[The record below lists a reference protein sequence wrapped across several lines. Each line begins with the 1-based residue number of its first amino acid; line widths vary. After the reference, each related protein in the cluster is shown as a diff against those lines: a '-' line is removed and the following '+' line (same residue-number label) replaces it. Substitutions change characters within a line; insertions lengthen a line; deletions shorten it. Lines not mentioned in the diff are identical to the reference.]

1 VSDAT
6 TSPFGAAITPVTPLQ
21 QNASILWCE
30 KTKKAVAID
39 PGGDTDVLLDVIR
52 EHGVTLEQIWLTHGH
67 LDHAGGAAAM
77 KRATGVPIIGPHRDD
92 KFWLDDIPAH
102 AAKYGLTGLEAAEP
116 DQWLEDGDTVSVG
129 ELSFDVVH
137 CPGHTPGHVVFV
149 NKDLKIAFVGDVLFQ
164 GSIGRTDFPKGNHA
178 DLIASITQKLWP
190 YGDDIRFVPGHGPM
204 STFGQER
211 TSNPFVAD
219 SVVARAGG

>member
-1 VSDAT
+1 
-6 TSPFGAAITPVTPLQ
+6 
-21 QNASILWCE
+21 
-30 KTKKAVAID
+30 
-39 PGGDTDVLLDVIR
+39 
-52 EHGVTLEQIWLTHGH
+52 
-67 LDHAGGAAAM
+67 
-77 KRATGVPIIGPHRDD
+77 
-92 KFWLDDIPAH
+92 
-102 AAKYGLTGLEAAEP
+102 
-116 DQWLEDGDTVSVG
+116 
-129 ELSFDVVH
+129 
-137 CPGHTPGHVVFV
+137 PGHVVFV